1 MKKKPTIKQLIEMTQ
16 LSRAT
21 IDRVLNQRG
30 SVHPRSV
37 QVVQQALRLLDA
49 DVASPAGSAPPPLS
63 PGRTLHFK
71 LLAQAGDAFTQSLV
85 DKAAALAPAL
95 AQADVTLEVIS
106 CVGAGDD
113 EVAET
118 VRQCRSQ
125 ADGLAVIC
133 TNAPVIVTELR
144 QCMAQGQAVVTMVTD
159 VDADARHGFVGM
171 NNRAAGQ
178 AAGFLIGRHLQK
190 LPTAKVAVV
199 VATFAYT
206 CHEDREIGFRSLIR
220 HHFPHID
227 VLEVIN
233 GGDAGADMQAAMN
246 RFLER
251 HPDLDGIYNV
261 SGGVDGL
268 AAALV
273 AHGLAGSTVSVIHE
287 INPVTEPLLRAGAVD
302 YALAQDLDALL
313 NTTAQRLKSAC
324 LQQPA
329 PTFSYLPIQTYS
341 RYSL

>member
-1 MKKKPTIKQLIEMTQ
+1 M
-16 LSRAT
+16 
-21 IDRVLNQRG
+21 
-30 SVHPRSV
+30 
-37 QVVQQALRLLDA
+37 
-49 DVASPAGSAPPPLS
+49 
-63 PGRTLHFK
+63 
-71 LLAQAGDAFTQSLV
+71 
-85 DKAAALAPAL
+85 
-95 AQADVTLEVIS
+95 
-106 CVGAGDD
+106 C
-113 EVAET
+113 
-118 VRQCRSQ
+118 
-125 ADGLAVIC
+125 
-133 TNAPVIVTELR
+133 
-144 QCMAQGQAVVTMVTD
+144 
-159 VDADARHGFVGM
+159 
-171 NNRAAGQ
+171 
-178 AAGFLIGRHLQK
+178 
-190 LPTAKVAVV
+190 
-199 VATFAYT
+199 
-206 CHEDREIGFRSLIR
+206 IR
-220 HHFPHID
+220 DSFPHID